1 MTATRFGTGLI
12 GAIALGGAAGTALR
26 AAIAQAL
33 PTRMGAFPWATLVV
47 NVSGSLIIGLVIAL
61 AVERTAPQRYLRPLV
76 GTGFCGGLTTLSTFA
91 VETDSLVRAGRIGV
105 AAGYALL
112 SVASGLVAVW
122 VGSRV
127 VRLTVR
133 REV

>member
-1 MTATRFGTGLI
+1 
-12 GAIALGGAAGTALR
+12 
-26 AAIAQAL
+26 L

-61 AVERTAPQRYLRPLV
+61 AVERAAPQRYLRPLV